1 MNIKEN
7 GVPAVRGWKTS
18 NPGKSTKK
26 TEICENK
33 FYKQN
38 DTHKTNREKFFR
50 ESEISTKRIV
60 KTPSKEEWRVF

>member
-7 GVPAVRGWKTS
+7 SVPAVRGRKTS

-38 DTHKTNREKFFR
+38 DIHKTNRKKFFR
-50 ESEISTKRIV
+50 EMEIYQRSV
-60 KTPSKEEWRVF
+60 K